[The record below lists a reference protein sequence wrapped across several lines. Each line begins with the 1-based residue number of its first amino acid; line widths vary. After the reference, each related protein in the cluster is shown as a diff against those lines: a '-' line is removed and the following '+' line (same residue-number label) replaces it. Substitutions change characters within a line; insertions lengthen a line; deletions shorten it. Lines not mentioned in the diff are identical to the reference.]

1 MITTHVFH
9 CQLSKATADALNR
22 ESGRIYTATL
32 VEHYRVYRHTG
43 HWVSPR
49 GDQRLSDCAT
59 GRTILHAHS
68 RDAAQ
73 EAFAKA
79 CKTAK
84 SCKKIGLN
92 SHYPHHIK
100 HWRTTIWKSTGIRKR
115 EGALLLALVR
125 GSDPIR
131 VGLPDHLRELP
142 LDAFLEMRLV
152 WDRAARRYDW
162 HLVVED
168 GQAPAQAPGAE
179 TAGIDLGE
187 IHPATASDGSESVVF
202 SARQM
207 RSLAQYSNKRL
218 AEFQQKQAS
227 LKKGSRRW
235 KRIQRRKNRFL
246 AQQRR
251 RKRDIEHKVSR
262 AVVDW
267 AIKKSV
273 GKLAVGDVRDIAD
286 GVDLGKQTNQK
297 ISSWAHGRLRSYL
310 EYKAAAVGIAVALI
324 SEAYT
329 SQTCPNCGERHKPK
343 GRVFFC
349 PACGFVSH
357 RDAVGAA
364 NIRSV
369 CLYDKPGQS
378 PPGKIKYRHPH
389 LVGKRSRV
397 DTAHVARLVS
407 RESAGL

>member
-1 MITTHVFH
+1 MITTHVFP
-9 CQLSKATADALNR
+9 CQLSKTTADALNR

-49 GDQRLSDCAT
+49 GDQRLSDCVT
-59 GRTILHAHS
+59 GKTVLHAHS

-84 SCKKIGLN
+84 SCKKVGLN
-92 SHYPHHIK
+92 SHYPHRIK

-115 EGALLLALVR
+115 EGALLLALAK
-125 GSDPIR
+125 GSDPIC
-131 VGLPDHLRELP
+131 VGMPDHLRHLP

-152 WDRAARRYDW
+152 WDKAGRHYQW
-162 HLVVED
+162 HLVIED
-168 GQAPAQAPGAE
+168 GTTPAAAPGSHV
-179 TAGIDLGE
+179 AGIDLGE
-187 IHPATASDGSESVVF
+187 VHPAAASDGSESVIF
-202 SARQM
+202 SARQL

-218 AEFQQKQAS
+218 AELQQKQS
-227 LKKGSRRW
+227 KKVTGSRRW

-246 AQQRR
+246 AQQKR

-267 AIKKSV
+267 ATDRQV

-286 GVDLGKQTNQK
+286 RVDLGKQTNQK
-297 ISSWAHGRLRSYL
+297 IANWTHGKLRTYI
-310 EYKAAAVGIAVALI
+310 EYKAAADGIAVELVNE
-324 SEAYT
+324 SYT

-343 GRVFFC
+343 GRMYRC

-369 CLYDKPGQS
+369 CLYGKPGQS
-378 PPGKIKYRHPH
+378 PPGETKYRHPH
-389 LVGKRSRV
+389 LSGKRSRAG
-397 DTAHVARLVS
+397 TAHVARL
-407 RESAGL
+407 

>member
-1 MITTHVFH
+1 MITTRVLT
-9 CQLSKATADALNR
+9 CSLTKETADALNR

-43 HWVSPR
+43 NWLSPR
-49 GDQRLSDCAT
+49 GDQKLSDWIT
-59 GRTILHAHS
+59 GETLLHAHS

-73 EAFAKA
+73 EAFPKA
-79 CKTAK
+79 CKTARA
-84 SCKKIGLN
+84 CKKIGLN
-92 SHYPHHIK
+92 NRFPYRRK
-100 HWRTTIWKSTGIRKR
+100 LWRTTIWKSSGIRVR
-115 EGALLLALVR
+115 EGALLLALAK

-142 LDAFLEMRLV
+142 SDAFIEMRLV
-152 WDRAARRYDW
+152 WDKAGRHYQW
-162 HLVVED
+162 HLVIED
-168 GQAPAQAPGAE
+168 GTTADPAPGDNV
-179 TAGIDLGE
+179 AGIDLGE
-187 IHPATASDGSESVVF
+187 IHPATSSDGSESMVF
-202 SARQM
+202 SARQL

-218 AEFQQKQAS
+218 SELQQKQS
-227 LKKGSRRW
+227 KKVKGSKRW

-246 AQQRR
+246 AQQQRR
-251 RKRDIEHKVSR
+251 RRDIEHKVSR

-267 AIKKSV
+267 AVKQQV

-286 GVDLGKQTNQK
+286 GVALGKQTNQK
-297 ISSWAHGRLRSYL
+297 ISNWTHGKLRSYL
-310 EYKAAAVGIAVALI
+310 AYKAAAVGIAVALI
-324 SEAYT
+324 NEAYT

-343 GRVFFC
+343 GRVYRC

-369 CLYDKPGQS
+369 CLYGKPGQS
-378 PPGKIKYRHPH
+378 PPGETKYRHPH

-397 DTAHVARLVS
+397 DTAHVARFTS
-407 RESAGL
+407 RETAGL

>member
-1 MITTHVFH
+1 M
-9 CQLSKATADALNR
+9 
-22 ESGRIYTATL
+22 
-32 VEHYRVYRHTG
+32 
-43 HWVSPR
+43 
-49 GDQRLSDCAT
+49 T

-92 SHYPHHIK
+92 SHYPHRIK

-115 EGALLLALVR
+115 EGALLLALAK

-131 VGLPDHLRELP
+131 VELPDPLRDLP
-142 LDAFLEMRLV
+142 LGAFLEMRLI
-152 WDRAARRYDW
+152 WDQGARHYDW

-168 GQAPAQAPGAE
+168 GQVPAQAPGAE

-207 RSLAQYSNKRL
+207 RSLAQYSHKRL

-246 AQQRR
+246 AQQKR

-273 GKLAVGDVRDIAD
+273 GKLAVGDVRDVAV
-286 GVDLGKQTNQK
+286 GVNLGKQTNQK
-297 ISSWAHGRLRSYL
+297 ISSWTHGKLRSYL
-310 EYKAAAVGIAVALI
+310 AYKTAAVGIAIALI
-324 SEAYT
+324 NEAYT
-329 SQTCPNCGERHKPK
+329 SQTCPNCGKRHKPK
-343 GRVFFC
+343 GRMYFC

-369 CLYDKPGQS
+369 CLFGKPGQS
-378 PPGKIKYRHPH
+378 PPGETKYRHPH
-389 LVGKRSRV
+389 LAGKRSRV
-397 DTAHVARLVS
+397 DTAHVARLTS
-407 RESAGL
+407 REAAGL